1 MVGEVGIGW
10 RCYFVNPH
18 EKMAARSQIGTPNLQ
33 AKQKHQSTS
42 YSEGKHRAY
51 RAASLKVPDTKAH
64 TRQYGVTYPR
74 RISMARKRWNTAYM
88 VYIGTDERHVQTMI
102 EGLRSR

>member
-64 TRQYGVTYPR
+64 TVPIRRNVPTAYQHGKKEVEYGVYGIYWHR
-74 RISMARKRWNTAYM
+74 
-88 VYIGTDERHVQTMI
+88 
-102 EGLRSR
+102 